1 MNKLTNAILAG
12 AAVFAL
18 ATPALAAD
26 FTVNMVNKDSQGRT
40 MQFEPAFLK
49 VAPGDTVHFVAK
61 DKGHDSESLKDGIPE
76 GAEGWKGK
84 ISQDVSVT
92 LNEPGLYAYRCT
104 PHFALGMVGLI
115 QVGDDTSNL
124 DAIQGLKLPSKAKAR
139 MDELLTEA
147 GAGK

>member
-1 MNKLTNAILAG
+1 MKKLTNAILLG

-18 ATPALAAD
+18 ATPVMAAD
-26 FTVNMVNKDSQGRT
+26 FTVDMVNKDSQGHT

-61 DKGHDSESLKDGIPE
+61 DKGHDSESLKDGIPA
-76 GAEGWKGK
+76 GAEAWKGK

-92 LNEPGLYAYRCT
+92 LTQPGLYAYRCT

-124 DAIQGLKLPSKAKAR
+124 AAIQGLKLPSKAQAR
-139 MDELLTEA
+139 MGELLTEA
-147 GAGK
+147 GVGK

>member
-12 AAVFAL
+12 AAIIAL
-18 ATPALAAD
+18 ATPAVAAD
-26 FTVNMVNKDSQGRT
+26 FTVDMVNKDGEGRT

-49 VAPGDTVHFVAK
+49 VAPGDTIHFVAK
-61 DKGHDSESLKDGIPE
+61 DKGHDSESLKDAIPE

-92 LNEPGLYAYRCT
+92 LTEPGLYAYRCT

-124 DAIQGLKLPSKAKAR
+124 AAIQDLKLPAKARSR